1 MLKESYDK
9 SSQFYKTKVGA
20 RLRRKARPSVSTE
33 IQGTFFKSCGTFFK
47 TLPKNKKKSQELN
60 ADFLILD
67 IYFCPFFDFFKK
79 HVDFFEKFVFVTIM
93 KN

>member
-1 MLKESYDK
+1 MHEQKINYYYI
-9 SSQFYKTKVGA
+9 SSQFYQNKPSQAA
-20 RLRRKARPSVSTE
+20 RRAALSC
-33 IQGTFFKSCGTFFK
+33 GTFFKSCGTFFK
-47 TLPKNKKKSQELN
+47 TLPKNQKKSQELN
-60 ADFLILD
+60 AVFLILD